1 MSDKYPGGLVTAA
14 APAGNSVFFDGTGDY
29 LSIANNAAFDLGTGD
44 CTIEAWIYLP
54 SLSSTQTIFTVFPS
68 SVVTVTGY
76 QLNIN
81 SSTGYLALDTF
92 ISGTEQLITATS
104 NPVVARQW
112 THVAYTRTSGTS
124 RLFVNGSSCTFTGSI
139 SQAINTGGNTIT
151 IGQSLYPGFAFP
163 LTGYIS
169 NLRIVKGGSLYSA
182 NFTPPTQLFLVPN
195 TSLLTC
201 NSPAIVDQ
209 GVANSGSGF
218 TITSYGNAAVS
229 TFSPFPSSYYFYNAP
244 INGNTRDMV
253 PANVAGFNPAYGA
266 AAPGVWTLDQA
277 QYFAANRLWPIYDPY
292 FNLTTL
298 MLSGNGVN
306 GTNNNVFVDSSTGQ
320 TATGTASSIS
330 GNTLT
335 VGGTVTGTFA
345 AGMTLSGTGVTSGTR
360 IVGLGTGTGGAGTYI
375 VDTSQTVSST
385 SITGSGGFY
394 ITRNG
399 NTTQGTYSPFSQTGW
414 SVYFDGSGDS
424 FSVST
429 STVLDLNGAIDFTI
443 EAWVYLTGYG
453 STADMSL
460 NIVNK
465 FTGAG
470 GLGYSYGIIG
480 GGANQG
486 KIQFYGAGGSVN
498 ILSTNAIPL
507 NSWNHIAIV
516 KNGTTYTHY
525 LNGVANNSQT
535 TATTLT
541 ASTNALIIGD
551 YGYSDDF
558 LGYMSNLRITKNGAL
573 YTSNFT
579 PSTSP
584 LTTTVSTGTV
594 SLLTFQNNRFIDNSV
609 NAFPLTPSGTPSVQ
623 PFSPFAPTIPYS
635 AATVGGS
642 GYFDGTGDYLASA
655 TDAALVI
662 GSGEFAIE
670 WWEYRTTLRNV
681 DTAIVLGNGTYGA
694 LLAYGDSNKPLFLLS
709 TTGSSWNIFNSA
721 PTLSTLA
728 ANQWT
733 HFVVTRQS
741 TGAGTSTFRVFVNGK
756 LEIINTS
763 GGSGT
768 VYQPT
773 NQIFVSGGV
782 TGSSTP
788 MQGYMSNVRVSI
800 GAIPTAYQ
808 TSSTTVSA
816 TTVIFTPPTAPVT
829 TTSQGATS
837 GNVEYLLNFTNAG
850 ITDATAKNDLETV
863 GNAQISTTQSKFG
876 GSSMFFDGTG
886 DWLTMRGSV
895 DFAFG
900 TGDFTMECWA
910 YNTNSTQP
918 QYLFMVDATGGISF
932 GFESGSFVLGRRA
945 TAIDLSYT
953 YTIPINSWVHYAVT
967 RSGTT
972 ARLFINGVQVASN
985 TNSLN
990 YTVTGNTAVGG
1001 VPTTSVSFYGYIDDF
1016 RITKGFARYTANF
1029 VPPTSALQQQ

>member
-1 MSDKYPGGLVTAA
+1 MSKYPGRVITDL
-14 APAGNSVFFDGTGDY
+14 APAGYSVYFDGTGDY
-29 LSIANNAAFDLGTGD
+29 LNSSVTAIGTSNF
-44 CTIEAWIYLP
+44 TVEYWSYLTAHGGTNGEGGYFQI
-54 SLSSTQTIFTVFPS
+54 SGTAGGLSSTYTVGVLATRSAPGAGSVLNVIVGGTTI
-68 SVVTVTGY
+68 
-76 QLNIN
+76 
-81 SSTGYLALDTF
+81 ST
-92 ISGTEQLITATS
+92 
-104 NPVVARQW
+104 
-112 THVAYTRTSGTS
+112 THVLGLNTWFHTAIVRNSNSVSVY
-124 RLFVNGSSCTFTGSI
+124 VNGTLVSTPTTLSTNLTGTFL
-139 SQAINTGGNTIT
+139 AIGGYFSTAYLCN
-151 IGQSLYPGFAFP
+151 
-163 LTGYIS
+163 GYIS
-169 NLRIVKGGSLYSA
+169 NFRVTNSALYTA
-182 NFTPPTQLFLVPN
+182 AFTPPTQLLNITN

-201 NSPAIVDQ
+201 NSPAIIDQ
-209 GVANSGSGF
+209 SSNAFALTVN
-218 TITSYGNAAVS
+218 GNAAVS
-229 TFSPFPSSYYFYNAP
+229 TLTPFTAY
-244 INGNTRDMV
+244 V
-253 PANVAGFNPAYGA
+253 PYNPALGA
-266 AAPGVWTLDQA
+266 STPGVWTVDEAMQA
-277 QYFAANRLWPIYDPY
+277 AATRQWNMYDPY

-298 MLSGNGVN
+298 LLHGN
-306 GTNNNVFVDSSTGQ
+306 GTNGAQNNTFLDSSTNNF
-320 TATGTASSIS
+320 T
-330 GNTLT
+330 
-335 VGGTVTGTFA
+335 
-345 AGMTLSGTGVTSGTR
+345 
-360 IVGLGTGTGGAGTYI
+360 
-375 VDTSQTVSST
+375 
-385 SITGSGGFY
+385 

-399 NTTQGTYSPFSQTGW
+399 NTTQGSYSPFSQTGW
-414 SVYFDGSGDS
+414 STFFDGSGDS

-453 STADMSL
+453 STSDMSL
-460 NIVNK
+460 NIANK

-470 GLGYSYGIIG
+470 GLGYTYGIFG

-486 KIQFYGAGGSVN
+486 KIQFYGAAGSVS
-498 ILSTNAIPL
+498 IISTNVIPL
-507 NSWNHIAIV
+507 NSWNHVAIV
-516 KNGTTYTHY
+516 KSGTTYTHY
-525 LNGVANNSQT
+525 LNGVANGSQT
-535 TATTLT
+535 TASTLT
-541 ASTNALIIGD
+541 ASANALVIGD

-558 LGYMSNLRITKNGAL
+558 LGYMSNLRITKNGAV
-573 YTSNFT
+573 YTSGFT
-579 PSTSP
+579 PPTSP
-584 LTTTVSTGTV
+584 LTTSVSAGTV
-594 SLLTFQNNRFIDNSV
+594 SLLTFQSNRFVDNSS
-609 NAFPLTPSGTPSVQ
+609 NGFTLTPSGTPSVQ
-623 PFSPFAPTIPYS
+623 AFSPFLPTVAYTPQTI
-635 AATVGGS
+635 GGS

>member
-14 APAGNSVFFDGTGDY
+14 APAGYSVAFDGTGDY
-29 LSIANNAAFDLGTGD
+29 LTVPSNVALTLGTGNFCLEFWAYPTSFSATRSWLSNRNGTETNRWGID
-44 CTIEAWIYLP
+44 SNTSGQFYLYGNGGFVVT
-54 SLSSTQTIFTVFPS
+54 STVQTVNQWVHVCVTRAGTGSNQTRIFINGALSAVGTSSTDFAADIVSIGASP
-68 SVVTVTGY
+68 
-76 QLNIN
+76 
-81 SSTGYLALDTF
+81 
-92 ISGTEQLITATS
+92 
-104 NPVVARQW
+104 
-112 THVAYTRTSGTS
+112 
-124 RLFVNGSSCTFTGSI
+124 TGS
-139 SQAINTGGNTIT
+139 QAAIGNV
-151 IGQSLYPGFAFP
+151 
-163 LTGYIS
+163 S
-169 NLRIVKGGSLYSA
+169 NARIIKGSIPAEYTTTSTTVGAQIFS
-182 NFTPPTQLFLVPN
+182 PPTQLFPVTN
-195 TSLLTC
+195 TSLLACQSPTIID
-201 NSPAIVDQ
+201 NSSNNFAIT
-209 GVANSGSGF
+209 VA
-218 TITSYGNAAVS
+218 GNAAVS
-229 TFSPFPSSYYFYNAP
+229 TFTPFPSSYYFYNAP
-244 INGNTRDMV
+244 TDGNTRNML
-253 PANVAGFNPAYGA
+253 PSNIAGFNPAYGA

-277 QYFAANRLWPIYDPY
+277 QYFTANRLWPIYDPY

-298 MLSGNGVN
+298 MLSGNQPSGVTD
-306 GTNNNVFVDSSTGQ
+306 TNNNVFKDSSTNNF
-320 TATGTASSIS
+320 S
-330 GNTLT
+330 
-335 VGGTVTGTFA
+335 
-345 AGMTLSGTGVTSGTR
+345 
-360 IVGLGTGTGGAGTYI
+360 
-375 VDTSQTVSST
+375 
-385 SITGSGGFY
+385 

-399 NTTQGTYSPFSQTGW
+399 NTTQGTFSPFSQTGW
-414 SVYFDGSGDS
+414 SNYFDGSGDYLS
-424 FSVST
+424 AAYNSAFAFP
-429 STVLDLNGAIDFTI
+429 GDFTI
-443 EAWVYLTGYG
+443 EFWVNWSAHG
-453 STADMSL
+453 SS
-460 NIVNK
+460 
-465 FTGAG
+465 AG
-470 GLGYSYGIIG
+470 FVTNMQSS
-480 GGANQG
+480 GGAPAGWQIIFNGANDTVSLEVAGSYPFITSSSTLPKNTWAHVAVVRSGSATNNVKMYFDGVQVAQG
-486 KIQFYGAGGSVN
+486 TNTST
-498 ILSTNAIPL
+498 LDSTNASL
-507 NSWNHIAIV
+507 F
-516 KNGTTYTHY
+516 
-525 LNGVANNSQT
+525 
-535 TATTLT
+535 
-541 ASTNALIIGD
+541 IGCERT
-551 YGYSDDF
+551 GGAF
-558 LGYMSNLRITKNGAL
+558 ITGYMSNVRIVKGTAV
-573 YTSNFT
+573 YTSAFT
-579 PSTSP
+579 PPTSP
-584 LTTTVSTGTV
+584 LTAITNTQ
-594 SLLTFQNNRFIDNSV
+594 LLTCQSNRFIDNST
-609 NAFPLTPSGTPSVQ
+609 NAFTITVNGNPSVQ
-623 PFSPFAPTIPYS
+623 AFSPFAPTAAYD

-863 GNAQISTTQSKFG
+863 GNAQISTAQSKFG

>member
-1 MSDKYPGGLVTAA
+1 
-14 APAGNSVFFDGTGDY
+14 
-29 LSIANNAAFDLGTGD
+29 
-44 CTIEAWIYLP
+44 
-54 SLSSTQTIFTVFPS
+54 
-68 SVVTVTGY
+68 
-76 QLNIN
+76 
-81 SSTGYLALDTF
+81 
-92 ISGTEQLITATS
+92 
-104 NPVVARQW
+104 
-112 THVAYTRTSGTS
+112 
-124 RLFVNGSSCTFTGSI
+124 
-139 SQAINTGGNTIT
+139 
-151 IGQSLYPGFAFP
+151 
-163 LTGYIS
+163 
-169 NLRIVKGGSLYSA
+169 
-182 NFTPPTQLFLVPN
+182 
-195 TSLLTC
+195 
-201 NSPAIVDQ
+201 
-209 GVANSGSGF
+209 
-218 TITSYGNAAVS
+218 
-229 TFSPFPSSYYFYNAP
+229 
-244 INGNTRDMV
+244 
-253 PANVAGFNPAYGA
+253 
-266 AAPGVWTLDQA
+266 
-277 QYFAANRLWPIYDPY
+277 
-292 FNLTTL
+292 
-298 MLSGNGVN
+298 
-306 GTNNNVFVDSSTGQ
+306 
-320 TATGTASSIS
+320 
-330 GNTLT
+330 
-335 VGGTVTGTFA
+335 
-345 AGMTLSGTGVTSGTR
+345 
-360 IVGLGTGTGGAGTYI
+360 
-375 VDTSQTVSST
+375 
-385 SITGSGGFY
+385 
-394 ITRNG
+394 
-399 NTTQGTYSPFSQTGW
+399 
-414 SVYFDGSGDS
+414 
-424 FSVST
+424 
-429 STVLDLNGAIDFTI
+429 
-443 EAWVYLTGYG
+443 
-453 STADMSL
+453 
-460 NIVNK
+460 
-465 FTGAG
+465 
-470 GLGYSYGIIG
+470 
-480 GGANQG
+480 
-486 KIQFYGAGGSVN
+486 
-498 ILSTNAIPL
+498 
-507 NSWNHIAIV
+507 
-516 KNGTTYTHY
+516 
-525 LNGVANNSQT
+525 
-535 TATTLT
+535 
-541 ASTNALIIGD
+541 
-551 YGYSDDF
+551 
-558 LGYMSNLRITKNGAL
+558 
-573 YTSNFT
+573 
-579 PSTSP
+579 
-584 LTTTVSTGTV
+584 
-594 SLLTFQNNRFIDNSV
+594 
-609 NAFPLTPSGTPSVQ
+609 
-623 PFSPFAPTIPYS
+623 
-635 AATVGGS
+635 
-642 GYFDGTGDYLASA
+642 
-655 TDAALVI
+655 
-662 GSGEFAIE
+662 
-670 WWEYRTTLRNV
+670 
-681 DTAIVLGNGTYGA
+681 
-694 LLAYGDSNKPLFLLS
+694 LFLLS

-863 GNAQISTTQSKFG
+863 GNAQISTAQSKFG

>member
-1 MSDKYPGGLVTAA
+1 MSKYPGRVITDL
-14 APAGNSVFFDGTGDY
+14 APAGYSVYFDGTGDY
-29 LSIANNAAFDLGTGD
+29 LNSSVTAIGTSNF
-44 CTIEAWIYLP
+44 TVEYWSYLTAHGGTNGEGGYFQI
-54 SLSSTQTIFTVFPS
+54 SGTAGGLSSTYTVGVLATRSAPGAGSVLNVIVGGTTI
-68 SVVTVTGY
+68 
-76 QLNIN
+76 
-81 SSTGYLALDTF
+81 ST
-92 ISGTEQLITATS
+92 
-104 NPVVARQW
+104 
-112 THVAYTRTSGTS
+112 THVLGLNTWFHTAIVRNSNSVSVY
-124 RLFVNGSSCTFTGSI
+124 VNGTLVSTPTTLSTNLTGTFL
-139 SQAINTGGNTIT
+139 AIGGYFSTAYLCN
-151 IGQSLYPGFAFP
+151 
-163 LTGYIS
+163 GYIS
-169 NLRIVKGGSLYSA
+169 NFRVTNSALYTA
-182 NFTPPTQLFLVPN
+182 AFTPPTQLLNITN

-201 NSPAIVDQ
+201 NSPAIIDQ
-209 GVANSGSGF
+209 SSNAFALTVN
-218 TITSYGNAAVS
+218 GNAAVS
-229 TFSPFPSSYYFYNAP
+229 TLTPFTAY
-244 INGNTRDMV
+244 V
-253 PANVAGFNPAYGA
+253 PYNPALGA
-266 AAPGVWTLDQA
+266 STPGVWTVDEAMQA
-277 QYFAANRLWPIYDPY
+277 AATRQWNMYDPY

-298 MLSGNGVN
+298 LLHGNGIN
-306 GTNNNVFVDSSTGQ
+306 GTQNNAFADSSTGQ
-320 TATGTASSIS
+320 TASGTASSIS
-330 GNTLT
+330 GVTLT
-335 VGGTVTGTFA
+335 VGGTVTGTFS
-345 AGMTLSGTGVTSGTR
+345 AGMSLSGTGVASGTT
-360 IVGLGTGTGGAGTYI
+360 IVGYGTGTGGAGTYI
-375 VDTSQTVSST
+375 VSVSQTVSST
-385 SITGSGGFY
+385 TITGTGGFY

-399 NTTQGTYSPFSQTGW
+399 NTTQGSYSPFSQTGW
-414 SVYFDGSGDS
+414 STFFDGSGDS

-453 STADMSL
+453 STSDMSL
-460 NIVNK
+460 NIANK

-470 GLGYSYGIIG
+470 GLGYTYGIFG

-486 KIQFYGAGGSVN
+486 KIQFYGAAGSVS
-498 ILSTNAIPL
+498 IISTNVIPL
-507 NSWNHIAIV
+507 NSWNHVAIV
-516 KNGTTYTHY
+516 KSGTTYTHY
-525 LNGVANNSQT
+525 LNGVANGSQT
-535 TATTLT
+535 TASTLT
-541 ASTNALIIGD
+541 ASANALVIGD

-558 LGYMSNLRITKNGAL
+558 LGYMSNLRITKNGAV
-573 YTSNFT
+573 YTSGFT
-579 PSTSP
+579 PPTSP
-584 LTTTVSTGTV
+584 LTTSVSAGTV
-594 SLLTFQNNRFIDNSV
+594 SLLTFQSNRFVDNSS
-609 NAFPLTPSGTPSVQ
+609 NGFTLTPSGTPSVQ
-623 PFSPFAPTIPYS
+623 AFSPFLPTVAYTPQTI
-635 AATVGGS
+635 GGS